1 MIRRAWMNGAGTSAI
16 AFLTIVAAPAAPA
29 SEGKSDVPN
38 FLGPWLNGNNFKLI
52 PAPEGPK
59 PIDDL
64 EGYVH
69 HERGVDANG
78 NDFST
83 NAYIGN
89 YKSPLL
95 TAWGAANMIK
105 QAENAIQ
112 GLDPFWP
119 ATFCYPFGPTV
130 LLQPEPVVFLQ
141 TPKEITIEYQ
151 RDHQVRRVYLNVPH
165 KKNPKPS
172 WYGESVGHYEGG
184 TLVVDTIGFN
194 GKAFVDSYRT
204 PHTDKLHVVERFRL
218 INGGNTLEVAFT
230 VDVPGAYHQP
240 WSGTRNRHRVV

>member
-1 MIRRAWMNGAGTSAI
+1 MSRGRWMSGAGILAVTLLSAI
-16 AFLTIVAAPAAPA
+16 AAPATLA

-95 TAWGAANMIK
+95 PPWLSANMQK
-105 QAENAIQ
+105 QAENAIKR
-112 GLDPFWP
+112 LD
-119 ATFCYPFGPTV
+119 
-130 LLQPEPVVFLQ
+130 
-141 TPKEITIEYQ
+141 
-151 RDHQVRRVYLNVPH
+151 
-165 KKNPKPS
+165 
-172 WYGESVGHYEGG
+172 
-184 TLVVDTIGFN
+184 
-194 GKAFVDSYRT
+194 AF
-204 PHTDKLHVVERFRL
+204 
-218 INGGNTLEVAFT
+218 
-230 VDVPGAYHQP
+230 
-240 WSGTRNRHRVV
+240 